1 MLFYIQLCRHLL
13 WWNTVIQLLLC
24 ENERFTCCPRLLL
37 CASGFPRTCCNIFM
51 WYVYLNTGRVLL
63 FIRVWRSYHSRKP
76 FFTIFAQ
83 IVASTKVVVCS
94 RISINKIHLKLCD
107 FYTRVSMQTKDMLRR
122 LELLLSRKNTFEKYD
137 YICGFWWNHFLFSCQ
152 QEWGQ

>member
-1 MLFYIQLCRHLL
+1 MFLLHSYKICPWSGFMLFYIQLCRHLL
-13 WWNTVIQLLLC
+13 WWNTFIQLLLC
-24 ENERFTCCPRLLL
+24 ENERFKRCPRLLL
-37 CASGFPRTCCNIFM
+37 CASGLPRTCCNIFM

-94 RISINKIHLKLCD
+94 RISINKIHIKTLWFLYSCIYANKR
-107 FYTRVSMQTKDMLRR
+107 YAKTTRIVVVK
-122 LELLLSRKNTFEKYD
+122 KKY
-137 YICGFWWNHFLFSCQ
+137 F
-152 QEWGQ
+152 